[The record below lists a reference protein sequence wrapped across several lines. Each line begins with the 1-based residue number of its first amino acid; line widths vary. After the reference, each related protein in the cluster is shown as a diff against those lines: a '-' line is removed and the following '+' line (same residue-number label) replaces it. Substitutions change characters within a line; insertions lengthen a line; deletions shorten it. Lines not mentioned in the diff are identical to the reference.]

1 MFGDY
6 LDNFE
11 NHHFLSQTAVA
22 TFWATFYS
30 NIWPHCNTT
39 QMENK
44 TVSKRIPINKL
55 CQYFRMSHITILNS
69 YVLRKCR
76 TNCSKSLAE
85 AKAFVNLFLV
95 LLGTSGHLSIN
106 SELLVSFIDCL
117 KNWVFHSWPLFLYF
131 RLFNTLES
139 KKISEDWI

>member
-1 MFGDY
+1 
-6 LDNFE
+6 
-11 NHHFLSQTAVA
+11 
-22 TFWATFYS
+22 
-30 NIWPHCNTT
+30 
-39 QMENK
+39 
-44 TVSKRIPINKL
+44 
-55 CQYFRMSHITILNS
+55 MSHITILNS

-131 RLFNTLES
+131 RLYNTVES
-139 KKISEDWI
+139 KKYLKTGFEPQIYVVEATTLPTEPLLLSISEWF